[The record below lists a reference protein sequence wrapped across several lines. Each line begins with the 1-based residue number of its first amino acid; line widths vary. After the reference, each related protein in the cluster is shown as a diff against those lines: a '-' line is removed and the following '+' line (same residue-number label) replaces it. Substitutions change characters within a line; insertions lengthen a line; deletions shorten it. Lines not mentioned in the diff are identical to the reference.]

1 MGYLVTFLK
10 GLLSEAHNLKCFS
23 YFFPSKPSIFTIK
36 HLEHIINVAEKGNV
50 QFNQREATTVKLFS
64 IVPSGIF
71 FFLNV

>member
-36 HLEHIINVAEKGNV
+36 HLEYTINVNKQEK
-50 QFNQREATTVKLFS
+50 QMYSS
-64 IVPSGIF
+64 INEKQPQ
-71 FFLNV
+71 LNFIV